1 VRRDA
6 RFVNVMNEEEGLSL
20 VELVFAMLILSVVVV
35 TFGATLVAVQR
46 AAVKEAALSQTLNQA
61 RLALEQLDRQIRSGN
76 VLYDPALE
84 GGSQPTCT
92 GCLPYYTVRVYTQA
106 NADTASSYYCTLWK
120 IDSSGVLSTRQ
131 WPPDDPTSATGW
143 YVVATGILSRSLGER
158 VFTLDSDPLKGSRT
172 LNMSLAVNTDSVG
185 SPTKIV
191 RVQAAITGRNTS
203 YGFPTGVCTPTPSG

>member
-1 VRRDA
+1 MHDEA
-6 RFVNVMNEEEGLSL
+6 GLSL
-20 VELVFAMLILSVVVV
+20 VELVFAMLILSIVVV
-35 TFGATLVAVQR
+35 TFGTTLVAVQR
-46 AAVKEAALSQTLNQA
+46 AAVKEEALSQTLNQA

-92 GCLPYYTVRVYTQA
+92 GCIPYYTVRVYTQA

-131 WPPDDPTSATGW
+131 WPPDDPSSATGW

-158 VFTLDSDPLKGSRT
+158 AFTLDTDPLKGSRT
-172 LNMSLAVNTDSVG
+172 LNMALAVNTDSVG
-185 SPTKIV
+185 SPTRIV